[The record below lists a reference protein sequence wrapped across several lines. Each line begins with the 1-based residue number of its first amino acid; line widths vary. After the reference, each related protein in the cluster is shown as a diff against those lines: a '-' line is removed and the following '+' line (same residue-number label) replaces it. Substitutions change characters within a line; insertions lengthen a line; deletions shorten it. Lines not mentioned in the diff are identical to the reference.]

1 MMWLTT
7 VDEVRRF
14 SREARRAGR
23 TVGLVPTMGY
33 LHAGHRALVDALRNE
48 GNADTVI
55 LSIFVNPLQ
64 FGPGED
70 FARYPRDLAH
80 DRAWAEAA
88 GVDVVFA
95 PSREEMYP
103 VDPETYVEVP
113 TLAALLEG
121 VSRPTHFRGVTT
133 VVTKLFLA
141 TEPAVAAFGQKDAQ
155 QAVIVR
161 RMARELL
168 FPVRVLSVPTVR
180 EPDGLALSSRNSYLT
195 PREREAAPALWQ
207 ALQRART
214 LLEAGERSSA
224 VIESAMAA
232 VLNAH
237 PLVRTDYARVL
248 RLDGLEPSTR
258 VEGRT
263 LVAIAAWVG
272 ATRLIDNLCLEVR
285 DDVVL
290 PALP

>member
-1 MMWLTT
+1 MKWLTT
-7 VDEVRRF
+7 VDAVRRF
-14 SREARRAGR
+14 SREARQAGR

-33 LHAGHRALVDALRNE
+33 LHAGHRALVDALRRE
-48 GNADTVI
+48 GGADTII

-64 FGPGED
+64 FGPSED

-80 DRAWAEAA
+80 DRTWAEAA
-88 GVDVVFA
+88 GVDAVFA
-95 PSREEMYP
+95 PSGEEMYP
-103 VDPETYVEVP
+103 LDPETYVDVP
-113 TLAALLEG
+113 MFAGRLEG

-195 PREREAAPALWQ
+195 PTERAAAPALWQ
-207 ALQRART
+207 ALQRARA
-214 LLEAGERSSA
+214 LIEAGERSPT
-224 VIESAMAA
+224 VIESALALA
-232 VLNAH
+232 LNAH

-248 RLDGLEPSTR
+248 QLDGLEPFTR

-263 LVAIAAWVG
+263 LVAVAAWVG
-272 ATRLIDNLCLEVR
+272 STRLIDNLCLEVR
-285 DDVVL
+285 DDVIL